1 MEAAVV
7 APPAGAPK
15 GPGLMEAI
23 LNAELVLPKGEGA
36 VPFVALDVDAKSP
49 LAGFSAGSFTAG
61 VDTLPKVPFEA
72 AGANEYEG
80 LGVCGVLGKG
90 KGRPPLPC
98 FPASAV
104 SFEGVGSLVLGL
116 PKVKPLFAV
125 GGKGGGG

>member
-1 MEAAVV
+1 M
-7 APPAGAPK
+7 
-15 GPGLMEAI
+15 
-23 LNAELVLPKGEGA
+23 
-36 VPFVALDVDAKSP
+36 
-49 LAGFSAGSFTAG
+49 
-61 VDTLPKVPFEA
+61 PKVPFEA

-125 GGKGGGG
+125 GGKAAAGCAAGVGGMEMGVGIDAAGVDAAAEAGTIRARAGSGGLS